1 MTIFKVLLAA
11 FSAVFGVIILGGFSV
26 MVLGGLFSAAG
37 TLLGILASFLDI
49 VIWGIVLYWVFKEL
63 KNMF

>member
-1 MTIFKVLLAA
+1 
-11 FSAVFGVIILGGFSV
+11 

-37 TLLGILASFLDI
+37 TLLGILASCLDI

-63 KNMF
+63 KKMF